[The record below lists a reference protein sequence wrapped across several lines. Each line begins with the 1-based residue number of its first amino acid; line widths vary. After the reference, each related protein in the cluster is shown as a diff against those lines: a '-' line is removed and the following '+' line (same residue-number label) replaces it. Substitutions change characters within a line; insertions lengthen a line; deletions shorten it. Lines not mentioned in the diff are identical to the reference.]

1 MNVRS
6 VAKKAVLA
14 VPALLSFTIGM
25 GLAHANVWEGRW
37 KNPDSIPYVNN
48 VSGNSALKSLVNNAA
63 LDNWNNNQNIVTF
76 EKSRSTTGRYIEV
89 ENVNFSSVTWSG
101 IANGA
106 DNNWD
111 SKGYYKGIEIQINE
125 AKTENYSDSK
135 LLGVIAHEFGHAV
148 GLQHQSGSKN
158 YLMYPYDNRD
168 TNIISTKEKK
178 ILEVHYTD

>member
-6 VAKKAVLA
+6 VAKKAALA
-14 VPALLSFTIGM
+14 VPAVLSFTIGM

-48 VSGNSALKSLVNNAA
+48 VSGNSVLKGLVNNGA
-63 LDNWNNNQNIVTF
+63 LDNWNNNQSTVTF
-76 EKSRSTTGRYIEV
+76 EKSSSTTGRYIEV

-106 DNNWD
+106 SSNWD
-111 SKGYYKGIEIQINE
+111 SNGYYRGIEIQINE
-125 AKTENYSDSK
+125 ALTDSYSKSK

-148 GLQHQSGSKN
+148 GLQHQEGSKD
-158 YLMYPYDNRD
+158 YLMYPYDNRN
-168 TNIISTKEKK
+168 TNIISSKEKN
-178 ILEVHYTD
+178 ILKVHYTD